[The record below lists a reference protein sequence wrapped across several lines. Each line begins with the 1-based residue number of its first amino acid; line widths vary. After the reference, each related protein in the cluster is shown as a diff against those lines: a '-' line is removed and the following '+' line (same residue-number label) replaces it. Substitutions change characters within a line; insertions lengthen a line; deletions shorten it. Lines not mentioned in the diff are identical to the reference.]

1 MARRYSTGRN
11 GTGLPDRTGHEV
23 PSAQNLL
30 TGGRRTGADNAEKA
44 GETAAPRLSAC
55 CLHFGIAE
63 GWFVMGKSTA
73 LQSEAWATVLETA

>member
-1 MARRYSTGRN
+1 MARRYSTGPN

-30 TGGRRTGADNAEKA
+30 TGGRRTGADNAEKGGKTA
-44 GETAAPRLSAC
+44 GPRLGAC
-55 CLHFGIAE
+55 WLHLGIAE

-73 LQSEAWATVLETA
+73 SQSEERATVLETA

>member
-30 TGGRRTGADNAEKA
+30 TGGLRTGADNAEKA
-44 GETAAPRLSAC
+44 GKTAAP
-55 CLHFGIAE
+55 
-63 GWFVMGKSTA
+63 V
-73 LQSEAWATVLETA
+73 